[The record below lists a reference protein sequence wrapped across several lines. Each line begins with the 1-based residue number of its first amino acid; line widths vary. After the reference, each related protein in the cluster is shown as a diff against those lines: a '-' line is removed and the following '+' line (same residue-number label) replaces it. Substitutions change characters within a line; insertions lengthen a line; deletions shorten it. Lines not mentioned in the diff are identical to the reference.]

1 MHVWGVRRCR
11 RPGGQRGQVALELLA
26 ALPLLLA
33 VALVAW
39 QLVAVL
45 GAALDAT
52 ERARVGALRSAG
64 SGGVVAVHEVVKVPS
79 FLPGT
84 GGLKVAARS
93 AVRTR

>member
-1 MHVWGVRRCR
+1 MWAVRRCR
-11 RPGGQRGQVALELLA
+11 RRYAQRGQAALELLG

-45 GAALDAT
+45 GAAQHAT
-52 ERARVGALRSAG
+52 ERARVEALRSAG
-64 SGGVVAVHEVVKVPS
+64 SGGVVTVRAEVKVPS

-84 GGLKVAARS
+84 GGLTVTARS
-93 AVRTR
+93 AVRMR